1 MQSNI
6 EILLKLDDIGTR
18 HLHDCHKI
26 MILYINRTKK
36 KKKKKLH
43 ENSIMKR
50 TQFSVHNNK
59 SVTKT
64 KSSFVIN
71 AEKKQKLQQNAI
83 QVDVMQ
89 WATKPI

>member
-6 EILLKLDDIGTR
+6 EILLKLDDDIGAR

-71 AEKKQKLQQNAI
+71 TEKEAKI
-83 QVDVMQ
+83 TT
-89 WATKPI
+89 TKCNSS